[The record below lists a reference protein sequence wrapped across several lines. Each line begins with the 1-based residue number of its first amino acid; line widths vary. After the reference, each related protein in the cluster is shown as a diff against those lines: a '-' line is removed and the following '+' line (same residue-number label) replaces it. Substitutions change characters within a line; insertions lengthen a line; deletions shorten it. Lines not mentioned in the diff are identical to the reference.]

1 MNKISIMMTE
11 NGEMISSSLGLALY
25 SIHAMQVNEEKSIR
39 LEFQLDF
46 VLLIQIILLLLAYNL
61 DNKIFK
67 PEYLSS

>member
-1 MNKISIMMTE
+1 MDKHSIMMTE

-25 SIHAMQVNEEKSIR
+25 SFHAMQVVEEKSIR

-46 VLLIQIILLLLAYNL
+46 VLLIQIILLLAHNLA
-61 DNKIFK
+61 NKIFK